1 LIAGIAI
8 GAFVLVA
15 GFAAWSRFAPHRA
28 ERHSVTTHQR
38 ALDVLGTASRRWEGV
53 APVHAPKPEDVARA
67 HVQTLGDPPNAR
79 RLGDGE
85 PVSTRRSGV
94 RLVPP
99 SGSRPVRLPI
109 FVDEGVVA
117 SDSPGEP
124 DAGERDGKTVGA
136 SDGATR
142 PGGRAAP
149 YDHEALSPISEVA
162 TRASRSRRH
171 RYHGGR
177 PARRATS
184 AAASAVALAA
194 IGVATWQL
202 TSGAPAPT
210 HHATTPPATTGKSKG
225 RTHTGTGRQTGG
237 QGLVPTSV
245 SPSVVA
251 YAITGGA
258 YTITFSASGPCWL
271 GVQQGVNGKYLWQ
284 TTLLAGQTSSYKA
297 NGPVAVR
304 LGAPPYVKVQVNGV
318 NVELPPTNV
327 QPYDITFS
335 SSRRSAA

>member
-1 LIAGIAI
+1 MIAGIAI

-15 GFAAWSRFAPHRA
+15 GFAAWSRFASHRA
-28 ERHSVTTHQR
+28 ERRSVTTHQR
-38 ALDVLGTASRRWEGV
+38 ALDVLGTASRRWEGI
-53 APVHAPKPEDVARA
+53 APVHAPRPEEVARA
-67 HVQTLGDPPNAR
+67 HVHTLGDPPSAR

-94 RLVPP
+94 RLVPS
-99 SGSRPVRLPI
+99 SGSRSVKLPF

-124 DAGERDGKTVGA
+124 DAGERDGETVGA
-136 SDGATR
+136 QDGTAR
-142 PGGRAAP
+142 PSGRAVP
-149 YDHEALSPISEVA
+149 YDHEALSPISEMA
-162 TRASRSRRH
+162 TRTSRPRRH

-202 TSGAPAPT
+202 ASGGAPT

-225 RTHTGTGRQTGG
+225 GTHTGSGGQTGG

-251 YAITGGA
+251 YAVTGRA

-271 GVQQGVNGKYLWQ
+271 GVQQGVNGKYLWM

-335 SSRRSAA
+335 SSRRSAT

>member
-1 LIAGIAI
+1 MIAGIAI

-15 GFAAWSRFAPHRA
+15 GFAAWSRFASHRA
-28 ERHSVTTHQR
+28 ERRSVTTHQR
-38 ALDVLGTASRRWEGV
+38 ALDVLGTASRRWEGI
-53 APVHAPKPEDVARA
+53 APVHAPRPGEVARA
-67 HVQTLGDPPNAR
+67 HVQTLGDPPSAR

-124 DAGERDGKTVGA
+124 DAGERDGETVGA
-136 SDGATR
+136 QDGTTGPSR
-142 PGGRAAP
+142 RAAP
-149 YDHEALSPISEVA
+149 YDHEVLSPISEMA
-162 TRASRSRRH
+162 TRTSRPRRH

-177 PARRATS
+177 PARRAAS

-202 TSGAPAPT
+202 ASGGAPT
-210 HHATTPPATTGKSKG
+210 HHATAPPATTGKSKG
-225 RTHTGTGRQTGG
+225 RTHTGSGGQTGG
-237 QGLVPTSV
+237 RGLVPTSV

-251 YAITGGA
+251 YVITGRA

-271 GVQQGVNGKYLWQ
+271 GVQQGVNGKYLWM

>member
-1 LIAGIAI
+1 M
-8 GAFVLVA
+8 
-15 GFAAWSRFAPHRA
+15 
-28 ERHSVTTHQR
+28 
-38 ALDVLGTASRRWEGV
+38 
-53 APVHAPKPEDVARA
+53 
-67 HVQTLGDPPNAR
+67 AR
-79 RLGDGE
+79 R
-85 PVSTRRSGV
+85 T
-94 RLVPP
+94 
-99 SGSRPVRLPI
+99 SRP
-109 FVDEGVVA
+109 
-117 SDSPGEP
+117 
-124 DAGERDGKTVGA
+124 
-136 SDGATR
+136 
-142 PGGRAAP
+142 
-149 YDHEALSPISEVA
+149 
-162 TRASRSRRH
+162 RRH

-202 TSGAPAPT
+202 ASGGAPT
-210 HHATTPPATTGKSKG
+210 HHATAPPATTGKSKG
-225 RTHTGTGRQTGG
+225 RTHTGCGGQTGG

-251 YAITGGA
+251 YAITGRA

-271 GVQQGVNGKYLWQ
+271 GVQQGVNGKYLWM

-335 SSRRSAA
+335 SSRRSAT

>member
-1 LIAGIAI
+1 MIAGIAI

-15 GFAAWSRFAPHRA
+15 GFAAWSRFASHRA
-28 ERHSVTTHQR
+28 EHRSVTTHQR

-53 APVHAPKPEDVARA
+53 APVHVPKPEDVARA
-67 HVQTLGDPPNAR
+67 HVQTLGDPPSAR
-79 RLGDGE
+79 HLDDGE
-85 PVSTRRSGV
+85 PASTRRSGV

-99 SGSRPVRLPI
+99 SGSRSVKLPI
-109 FVDEGVVA
+109 FVDEGVA
-117 SDSPGEP
+117 SDSPGEA
-124 DAGERDGKTVGA
+124 DAGDRGGKTVGA

-142 PGGRAAP
+142 PSGRAAP
-149 YDHEALSPISEVA
+149 YDREALIPISEVA
-162 TRASRSRRH
+162 TRASRPRRD

-194 IGVATWQL
+194 LGVATWQL
-202 TSGAPAPT
+202 TSGGAPT
-210 HHATTPPATTGKSKG
+210 HHATTPPTTTGKSKG
-225 RTHTGTGRQTGG
+225 RTHTGTHGQTGG

-251 YAITGGA
+251 YAITGRA

-271 GVQQGVNGKYLWQ
+271 GVQQGVNGKYLWM

>member
-1 LIAGIAI
+1 MA
-8 GAFVLVA
+8 
-15 GFAAWSRFAPHRA
+15 
-28 ERHSVTTHQR
+28 
-38 ALDVLGTASRRWEGV
+38 
-53 APVHAPKPEDVARA
+53 
-67 HVQTLGDPPNAR
+67 
-79 RLGDGE
+79 
-85 PVSTRRSGV
+85 TRT
-94 RLVPP
+94 
-99 SGSRPVRLPI
+99 SRP
-109 FVDEGVVA
+109 
-117 SDSPGEP
+117 
-124 DAGERDGKTVGA
+124 
-136 SDGATR
+136 
-142 PGGRAAP
+142 
-149 YDHEALSPISEVA
+149 
-162 TRASRSRRH
+162 RRH

-202 TSGAPAPT
+202 ASGGAPT

-225 RTHTGTGRQTGG
+225 GTHTGTGGQTGG
-237 QGLVPTSV
+237 RDLVPTSV

-251 YAITGGA
+251 YAVTGRA

-271 GVQQGVNGKYLWQ
+271 GVQQGVNGKYLWM

-297 NGPVAVR
+297 NGPVVVR